1 MKTVPTDLRTAPRDA
16 RAARRALGWA
26 AAAATALF
34 VAGFL
39 VGYESISRVP
49 ATLQDTAG
57 AGQDHDG
64 SFGAIL
70 VRNLGAAAL
79 LYSGVLTGGLLTGT
93 SLALLSVYV
102 GATAKIGVL
111 NVGAAALAGAAGWYA
126 GLEFLGCLVAAA
138 AGLLPLTA
146 ALTARRHGLMRSY
159 LTALPAS
166 LGVLALAATLLL
178 AAAGIEA
185 ALIARR

>member
-16 RAARRALGWA
+16 RAARRTLGWA

-64 SFGAIL
+64 SFGAIV

-111 NVGAAALAGAAGWYA
+111 NVGAAALVGAAGWYA

-138 AGLLPLTA
+138 AGLL
-146 ALTARRHGLMRSY
+146 R
-159 LTALPAS
+159 
-166 LGVLALAATLLL
+166 
-178 AAAGIEA
+178 
-185 ALIARR
+185 

>member
-1 MKTVPTDLRTAPRDA
+1 MKTVQACLRPPAGDR
-16 RAARRALGWA
+16 RAARRALGCA
-26 AAAATALF
+26 GAVATAVF

-39 VGYESISRVP
+39 VGYGSISQIP
-49 ATLQDTAG
+49 GPLQPTAG
-57 AGQDHDG
+57 GGPDHAG

-111 NVGAAALAGAAGWYA
+111 NVGAAAVAGAAGWYA

-138 AGLLPLTA
+138 AGLHPLAA
-146 ALTARRHGLMRSY
+146 ALTDRRHGRLRTY
-159 LTALPAS
+159 LSALPAS
-166 LGVLALAATLLL
+166 LCVLASAVVLLL
-178 AAAGIEA
+178 TAAGIEA
-185 ALIARR
+185 VLIARR

>member
-16 RAARRALGWA
+16 RAARRTLGWA

-64 SFGAIL
+64 SFGAIV

-111 NVGAAALAGAAGWYA
+111 NVGAAALVGAAGWYA

-146 ALTARRHGLMRSY
+146 ALTARRHGLVRSY

-166 LGVLALAATLLL
+166 LGVLALAVALLL

>member
-1 MKTVPTDLRTAPRDA
+1 MPTDTRTPPRDD

-26 AAAATALF
+26 AAAATAIF

-39 VGYESISRVP
+39 VGYGSISQVP
-49 ATLQDTAG
+49 GPLQATAG

-64 SFGAIL
+64 SFGSIL

-79 LYSGVLTGGLLTGT
+79 LYGGVLTGGLLTGT
-93 SLALLSVYV
+93 SLALLSAYV

-111 NVGAAALAGAAGWYA
+111 NVGAAAVAGAAGWYA

-138 AGLLPLTA
+138 AGLHPLAA
-146 ALTARRHGLMRSY
+146 ALTGRRHGLLRTY

-166 LGVLALAATLLL
+166 LGVFALAVVLLL

-185 ALIARR
+185 VLIARR

>member
-1 MKTVPTDLRTAPRDA
+1 MNTVPTDLRTAPRDA

-26 AAAATALF
+26 AAVATALF

-64 SFGAIL
+64 SFGSIV

-111 NVGAAALAGAAGWYA
+111 NVGAAALVGAAGWYA

-146 ALTARRHGLMRSY
+146 ALTARRNGLVRSY

-166 LGVLALAATLLL
+166 LGVLALAVALLL